1 MPRFQIGETIY
12 NTAALDEL
20 SLKDIV
26 LFDSQAAEIGLDARW
41 SDLEQAATD
50 MSALSADEADRHPR
64 KILVIAVT
72 IWAARRMAGEQ
83 IKFGDAIDFPANSM
97 RLLPEVGD
105 KKPGKPKAAKK
116 AAKKSPKASA
126 PVVEPAAIDEATTPA
141 TSGPK
146 SDPA

>member
-12 NTAALDEL
+12 NTASLDEL

-50 MSALSADEADRHPR
+50 MAAMTGDEADRHPR

-97 RLLPEVGD
+97 RLLPEAGD

-116 AAKKSPKASA
+116 AAKK
-126 PVVEPAAIDEATTPA
+126 TPA
-141 TSGPK
+141 SSPVADLEPEMAAVGTPTT
-146 SDPA
+146 